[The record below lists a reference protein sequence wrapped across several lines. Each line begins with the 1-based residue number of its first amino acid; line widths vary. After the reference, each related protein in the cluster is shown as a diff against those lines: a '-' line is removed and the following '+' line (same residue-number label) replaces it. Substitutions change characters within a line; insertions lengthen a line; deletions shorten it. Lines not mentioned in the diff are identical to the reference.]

1 MTVLVCDTSVLV
13 DLERG
18 NLLEA
23 TFSLPVTL
31 AVPDLLYVQEL
42 SNYNGEQLLNLGL
55 LILELDD
62 RGVEMAIKYRK
73 QARAISLPDS
83 FALVLAKISG
93 FILLTGDGALRNLA
107 AKEQVECHGVL
118 WILDF
123 LEQEQVMAT
132 ADLYTGLNKI
142 ANHPRCRLPTPEVT
156 LRLNRYARQN

>member
-1 MTVLVCDTSVLV
+1 MNVLVSDTSVLV

-18 NLLEA
+18 GLLEA
-23 TFSLPVTL
+23 TFSLPVTM
-31 AVPDLLYVQEL
+31 AVPDLLYAQEL
-42 SNYNGEQLLNLGL
+42 SNYNGERLLNLGL
-55 LILELDD
+55 QILELDD
-62 RGVEMAIKYRK
+62 QGVEIAINYRE
-73 QARAISLPDS
+73 QVRAISLPDS
-83 FALVLAKISG
+83 FALVLAKTSG
-93 FILLTGDGALRNLA
+93 FTLLTGDGALRNLA

-156 LRLNRYARQN
+156 LRLSRYARQN

>member
-1 MTVLVCDTSVLV
+1 MSVLVSDTSVLV

-18 NLLEA
+18 NFLSA

-31 AVPDLLYVQEL
+31 AVPDLLYAQEL
-42 SNYNGEQLLNLGL
+42 SNYNGEELLDLGL
-55 LILELDD
+55 QILELNDQ
-62 RGVEMAIKYRK
+62 GVEMANNYRK
-73 QARAISLPDS
+73 QVRAISLPDS

-123 LEQEQVMAT
+123 LEQEQVIA
-132 ADLYTGLNKI
+132 AANLYTGLNKI
-142 ANHPRCRLPTPEVT
+142 ANHPRCRLPRSEVT
-156 LRLNRYARQN
+156 PRLNRYNK

>member
-1 MTVLVCDTSVLV
+1 MNVLVSDTSVLV

-18 NLLEA
+18 GLLEA
-23 TFSLPVTL
+23 TFSLPVTM
-31 AVPDLLYVQEL
+31 AVPDLLYAQEL
-42 SNYNGEQLLNLGL
+42 SNYNGERLLNLGL
-55 LILELDD
+55 QILELDD
-62 RGVEMAIKYRK
+62 QGVEMAINYRE
-73 QARAISLPDS
+73 QVRAISLPDS
-83 FALVLAKISG
+83 FALVLAKTSG
-93 FILLTGDGALRNLA
+93 FTLLTGDGALRNLA

-156 LRLNRYARQN
+156 LRLSRYARQN